1 MFTVLFSYIT
11 GFIEISIQF
20 LFFNKWM
27 HVSGKKYQT
36 IIFILLS
43 SIISQLQ
50 LPTFIKLLLFGVL
63 LLIYSTWVLKINIK
77 SSILYILLIIEIM
90 QLCYGIFNSI
100 SIIAAFFMY
109 HLNPSLFSPIFMVTG
124 TLLSLTLAVLC
135 YQIISKYMRH
145 KENAQNQYILMT
157 TIPLLMIF
165 IVSRYIHFTFY
176 ENITS
181 IKSSLI
187 LLNKTHI
194 PMLIIQIL
202 GIISI
207 FSILYSYQ
215 KLMDS
220 FFLHTKLSML
230 TQQTHFQRQYVKE
243 AWAHYANT
251 KALRHDMKN
260 HIMIIKG
267 LLEKQDF
274 LKAKTYIDELHIAT
288 ANTSFPFPTNN
299 PILDILL
306 ENKIALANNKEIHI
320 NSSFNIPSPCTVTDM
335 DFCIILSNALDNAIN
350 ACEKIRT
357 NQKKYIHISSHKQ
370 QDFLLVEIENSFD
383 GNAHFKEGIGLSNIR
398 WTAQK
403 YDGTIEITTTNTT
416 FCLSVLLVISPH

>member
-27 HVSGKKYQT
+27 HVSGKKYET

-43 SIISQLQ
+43 SIITQLQ
-50 LPTFIKLLLFGVL
+50 LPTFIKLLLFSVL

-90 QLCYGIFNSI
+90 QLCYGVFDSI

-165 IVSRYIHFTFY
+165 IVSGYIHFTFY

-187 LLNKTHI
+187 LLVFLVSFI
-194 PMLIIQIL
+194 LI
-202 GIISI
+202 
-207 FSILYSYQ
+207 
-215 KLMDS
+215 
-220 FFLHTKLSML
+220 
-230 TQQTHFQRQYVKE
+230 
-243 AWAHYANT
+243 
-251 KALRHDMKN
+251 KN
-260 HIMIIKG
+260 
-267 LLEKQDF
+267 
-274 LKAKTYIDELHIAT
+274 
-288 ANTSFPFPTNN
+288 
-299 PILDILL
+299 
-306 ENKIALANNKEIHI
+306 
-320 NSSFNIPSPCTVTDM
+320 
-335 DFCIILSNALDNAIN
+335 
-350 ACEKIRT
+350 
-357 NQKKYIHISSHKQ
+357 
-370 QDFLLVEIENSFD
+370 
-383 GNAHFKEGIGLSNIR
+383 
-398 WTAQK
+398 
-403 YDGTIEITTTNTT
+403 
-416 FCLSVLLVISPH
+416 